1 VNEDG
6 PWTLDELAARVAA
19 ELAVDYPGA
28 PSGRV
33 RDVPDRRAIRWYTT
47 IGLVDRP
54 LGMRGRTA
62 LYGPRHV
69 LQLVA
74 VKRRQAAGRTLAEIQ
89 AELAGATDRTLRAI
103 ADPPTDGDELDGAQ
117 SAGDGPG
124 GTGLIGD
131 EADSD
136 EADEWGRDESVA
148 AGRADGAAGPARAR
162 FWATQAAAVA
172 APAPAL
178 PPAPVGTGELAV
190 AGRAVVLAG
199 GVTVVL
205 PGVGREVTG
214 ADLGAIGAAAGP
226 LVEVLVRRGLVLVE
240 DDGERSG
247 GS

>member
-1 VNEDG
+1 MSDNG

-19 ELAVDYPGA
+19 ELSVDYPGA

-54 LGMRGRTA
+54 LGARGRTA

-89 AELAGATDRTLRAI
+89 AELAGAADRTLRDLAGAPAPELPDATDQP
-103 ADPPTDGDELDGAQ
+103 ADQQADRPAGQPGTGERPARKRFWASPAASAAASAAAGPGTA
-117 SAGDGPG
+117 SAGVGPR
-124 GTGLIGD
+124 
-131 EADSD
+131 S
-136 EADEWGRDESVA
+136 
-148 AGRADGAAGPARAR
+148 GAAGVGPTSGGA
-162 FWATQAAAVA
+162 ATV
-172 APAPAL
+172 
-178 PPAPVGTGELAV
+178 
-190 AGRAVVLAG
+190 GRAVVLPG

-205 PGVGREVTG
+205 PGPGREPAE
-214 ADLGAIGAAAGP
+214 ADLAAIGAAAGP
-226 LVEVLVRRGLVLVE
+226 LLEVLVRRGLVLVD

>member
-1 VNEDG
+1 MDEDG

-74 VKRRQAAGRTLAEIQ
+74 VKRRQAAGRSLAEIQ

-103 ADPPTDGDELDGAQ
+103 AGPPSGSD
-117 SAGDGPG
+117 
-124 GTGLIGD
+124 
-131 EADSD
+131 ADD
-136 EADEWGRDESVA
+136 ADRDEPVRDEPVRDERA
-148 AGRADGAAGPARAR
+148 GGRADGEAGSRRAR
-162 FWATQAAAVA
+162 FWAAPAAAVA
-172 APAPAL
+172 APAPE
-178 PPAPVGTGELAV
+178 PSGSPEPSESPDPVGSGGAGGTAGGCAV
-190 AGRAVVLAG
+190 VGRAVVLAG

-205 PGVGREVTG
+205 PGSGRAVSG
-214 ADLGAIGAAAGP
+214 ADLAEIGAAAGP

>member
-1 VNEDG
+1 VDEDG

-74 VKRRQAAGRTLAEIQ
+74 VKRRQAAGRSLAEIQ

-103 ADPPTDGDELDGAQ
+103 AGPPTNDADYDDADYDDADYDDADYDEPVGDETAGAQ
-117 SAGDGPG
+117 VDGKAGPG
-124 GTGLIGD
+124 
-131 EADSD
+131 
-136 EADEWGRDESVA
+136 
-148 AGRADGAAGPARAR
+148 RAR
-162 FWATQAAAVA
+162 FWASPAAAVV
-172 APAPAL
+172 APAPEPSE
-178 PPAPVGTGELAV
+178 PPEPVGSGGAV
-190 AGRAVVLAG
+190 AGRAVVLGG

-205 PGVGREVTG
+205 PGVGRAVSG
-214 ADLGAIGAAAGP
+214 ADLVEIGAAAGP
-226 LVEVLVRRGLVLVE
+226 LLDVLVRRGLVLVE